1 MSIWS
6 GSDAGNDESTAEPMV
21 EPLEQM
27 RDHVEVPPATS
38 PVDAPMDIAPP
49 EVVPETK
56 KKSATMVKKKK
67 VIKTHRKEEMES
79 VVTIQQ
85 PTSQCRFVSV
95 LSEMDDADGCNQVT
109 GQKTCFA
116 RSNALTQG
124 MLSLHQAA
132 REGLLE
138 EAEMLLVKNQEKP
151 DTKHIDQMKEEEAEK
166 NQEKPDTKHID
177 QMKEEEAKKNQEKPE
192 KTLKYNKYIDEVQ
205 KDDDIPFRCT
215 ALQVA
220 AFYGQVGMV
229 ELLLNEKADIDSFG
243 ESEQHWSPLHLAAM
257 RGHTA
262 AVEILVNRA
271 ADFKAED
278 NFQRIPLELAMGGP
292 GKILA
297 TQTNPDKRITMPDL
311 IMLLK
316 KEGQNATEIITNL
329 MIPAKTV
336 NEKGNESVMWKGE
349 LRLSERLQVV
359 TCRRFNQKPKNSM
372 LKHFPKEALV
382 LDKDL
387 DLPTLDL
394 NLLHVPEIKVVLRV
408 LPYFVA
414 STACDRQVLS
424 ALANTGN
431 EATLATDTVYAMISA
446 AWSKVRNRTAAEI
459 MLNAVNVGLLC
470 YVSYGFTLEEK
481 EDRANSGAISALY
494 VLIFI
499 HVKMTLEELVQ
510 QLEALFLAIHSAY
523 SDWKSKG
530 SLLNVNIPPFLDID
544 QVTDMGYQVLG
555 CVALFKQLNK
565 LDELEKG
572 LMAVFSAM
580 AWFRFCYSLR
590 GEPWFGPRILPILF
604 ALRDTVVFFFFALIC
619 VCAATHAYYNL
630 QLREKEDGAP
640 STLYQALLQVTR
652 LGIFGD
658 FDIFDF
664 EGADPYLT
672 LKKNGFADFEDKRL
686 ENGTEVYVEEDP
698 LMGGFHWQVHIL
710 FYGVGLGIT
719 ILLMNLLIGV
729 LGSNFDLYQD
739 RAPELFNRARAKLLL
754 EIEGRPIIRVL
765 RHLGRV
771 AQELNT
777 KGRWHVAML
786 VTSVWTCVAVLQS
799 LFHFVLLLCALP
811 FIVILTP
818 FCSWSGV
825 YHTIVRLLKGH
836 FNKDDAESQYI
847 WVVQKEHHF
856 GVELRSL
863 HALVKEKVNELH
875 AFVNEKVDVVD
886 VKVHDLGGTLQSK
899 LSNMEQKIDRLME
912 RLDSK
917 L

>member
-6 GSDAGNDESTAEPMV
+6 GSDAADESTVEPMV
-21 EPLEQM
+21 EPVEQM
-27 RDHVEVPPATS
+27 RDHVEDAESHQRLEVPPATS
-38 PVDAPMDIAPP
+38 PVEAPMDIAP

-56 KKSATMVKKKK
+56 KKSATVEKVKKKK
-67 VIKTHRKEEMES
+67 VIKMHRKEEMES
-79 VVTIQQ
+79 VVPIQQ
-85 PTSQCRFVSV
+85 PPSPCRFVSV
-95 LSEMDDADGCNQVT
+95 TSEKDDADTDQVA
-109 GQKTCFA
+109 GRKTSFA

-132 REGLLE
+132 RLGLLE
-138 EAEMLLVKNQEKP
+138 EAEMLL
-151 DTKHIDQMKEEEAEK
+151 EK

-177 QMKEEEAKKNQEKPE
+177 EMQEEEAEMLLEKNQEKPDTKHIDEMQEEEVE
-192 KTLKYNKYIDEVQ
+192 KNPKLKYIDELQ
-205 KDDDIPFRCT
+205 KDDNIPFRCT

-229 ELLLNEKADIDSFG
+229 ELLLNEKADMNYFG
-243 ESEQHWSPLHLAAM
+243 DSEQKWSPLHLAGM
-257 RGHTA
+257 QGHTA
-262 AVEILVNRA
+262 AVELLVNRGA
-271 ADFKAED
+271 KHKAKD
-278 NFQRIPLELAMGGP
+278 YFQRIPLELAMGGP

-297 TQTNPDKRITMPDL
+297 TQTNPNKQITMPDL
-311 IMLLK
+311 IMLLT

-336 NEKGNESVMWKGE
+336 NKDGNESVMWKGE

-359 TCRRFNQKPKNSM
+359 TCRRFNQKQKNSM
-372 LKHFPKEALV
+372 MKHFPKEALV

-394 NLLHVPEIKVVLRV
+394 NLLHVPEVKVVLRV

-470 YVSYGFTLEEK
+470 YVSYGFTSEESAK
-481 EDRANSGAISALY
+481 SGAITALY

-510 QLEALFLAIHSAY
+510 QLEAVFLSIRSAY
-523 SDWKSKG
+523 SDWNSKG

-555 CVALFKQLNK
+555 CVALFKQLIN
-565 LDELEKG
+565 LDEFEKG
-572 LMAVFSAM
+572 MMAVFSAM

-630 QLREKEDGAP
+630 QLREKDTGTP

-658 FDIFDF
+658 FDIYDF

-672 LKKNGFADFEDKRL
+672 LKKAGEDFDQEDHKRL
-686 ENGTEVYVEEDP
+686 PKGTAVYVEEDP
-698 LMGGFHWQVHIL
+698 GMGDFHWQVHIL

-771 AQELNT
+771 AQELNS
-777 KGRWHVAML
+777 KGRWHAAIL

-811 FIVILTP
+811 FLVILTP

-825 YHTIVRLLKGH
+825 YHTILRLLKGH

-847 WVVQKEHHF
+847 WVVQKEHHS

-863 HALVKEKVNELH
+863 HALVKEKVN
-875 AFVNEKVDVVD
+875 
-886 VKVHDLGGTLQSK
+886 DLGDTLQSGPEG
-899 LSNMEQKIDRLME
+899 LAIFCCFHCV
-912 RLDSK
+912 
-917 L
+917 